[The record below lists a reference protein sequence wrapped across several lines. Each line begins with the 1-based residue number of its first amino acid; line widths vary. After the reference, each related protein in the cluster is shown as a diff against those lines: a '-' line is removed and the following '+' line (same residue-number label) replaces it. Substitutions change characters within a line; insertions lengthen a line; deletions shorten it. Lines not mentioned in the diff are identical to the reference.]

1 VVELAVHIWE
11 RDPKALA
18 EAATRAEELG
28 FASISIGDHVSPG
41 LLSPFMACAVI
52 ASATSRIQF
61 GPLVLNNDLRHPVL
75 VAQQA
80 AGLSRWSGGRFEL
93 AMGSGYNRREYSW
106 LGIPFAPRDVR
117 AARLGESL
125 TIIRALLAGEVVSF
139 EGQHYSVHEANLGD
153 APPRV
158 PILVGGNSDAVLR
171 VAAEHGDI
179 VTLAGY
185 SPGTSSNSYAPDVVA
200 EKSTFLAANRPSEAG
215 PLGIHVLVQHH
226 EITNDRAAAIARA
239 AIELETTED
248 IAAESPFVLAGTS
261 EEIAAQ
267 MRKQHSS
274 LNISRWTVFG
284 DRPGHDPASA
294 FAPVLHL
301 LAAAS

>member
-1 VVELAVHIWE
+1 VVELAVHLWE

-18 EAATRAEELG
+18 VAATRAEELG
-28 FASISIGDHVSPG
+28 FASISVGDHVSPG

-52 ASATSRIQF
+52 ASATSRIAF

-106 LGIPFAPRDVR
+106 LGIPFAPRDIR
-117 AARLGESL
+117 ADRLHESV

-139 EGQHYSVHEANLGD
+139 EGQHYAVQEANLGD

-158 PILVGGNSDAVLR
+158 PILVGGNSNPVLR
-171 VAAEHGDI
+171 VAAERGDV

-185 SPGTSSNSYAPDVVA
+185 SPGSSSNSFSADAVA
-200 EKSTFLAANRPSEAG
+200 QKTKFLAENRPHDAK
-215 PLGIHVLVQHH
+215 PLDIHVLVQHH
-226 EITNDRAAAIARA
+226 EITDDRTAAIMRAAK
-239 AIELETTED
+239 ELETTED
-248 IAAESPFVLAGTS
+248 VAAESPFVLVGTS
-261 EEIAAQ
+261 EEIAVQ
-267 MRKQHSS
+267 MRRQNTD
-274 LNISRWTVFG
+274 LGILRWTVFG
-284 DRPGHDPASA
+284 DRPDTDAADAFDPI
-294 FAPVLHL
+294 LRL
-301 LAAAS
+301 LAAH